1 MAPVVCKALV
11 PASPGEQ
18 VPGGSLQGA
27 CIHSSC
33 RRGLG
38 SSAVPGEATGNAGC
52 ARAKRDRGSR
62 GKQGNIKE
70 EETLKTNRTDF
81 LEDHPVL
88 TC

>member
-52 ARAKRDRGSR
+52 ARAQERQRKQRKAREHKRGRDPENKSHRFS
-62 GKQGNIKE
+62 
-70 EETLKTNRTDF
+70 
-81 LEDHPVL
+81 
-88 TC
+88 